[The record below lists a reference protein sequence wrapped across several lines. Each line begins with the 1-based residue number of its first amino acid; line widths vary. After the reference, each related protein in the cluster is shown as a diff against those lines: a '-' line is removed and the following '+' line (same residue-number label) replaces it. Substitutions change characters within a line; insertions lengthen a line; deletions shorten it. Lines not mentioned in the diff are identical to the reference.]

1 MVIIITDF
9 VDQNIYHSSQMAKYP
24 PRTLEIRLKISS
36 VSHTGSMVSA
46 GCYRAKDLEPFSSA
60 YVCIPLVNIK
70 MDIKLVERTSLF
82 IGFPHR
88 GRWSITQQGPLA

>member
-1 MVIIITDF
+1 MKEQKRNLTFLSRIRDHRYLKLLMVFSFIVMSQIKMVIITTNF

-60 YVCIPLVNIK
+60 
-70 MDIKLVERTSLF
+70 
-82 IGFPHR
+82 
-88 GRWSITQQGPLA
+88 